1 MSHVHRDTVR
11 IAVIAAVVLACAVI
25 GLIRFADASTTEELS
40 QRAHAAINRLTDTN
54 ATAKTLSQTA
64 RAVLVFPHVARAEL
78 MTPSRPSAEFNGTYG
93 QGALIKNGATI
104 GFFNSITAERPR
116 ENDDRPF
123 AYAAFLMTG
132 VSEAALAEP
141 GGWTVGA
148 GPSIAF
154 VDGELHDLSTPGS
167 RKDIYIFAFDESGVI
182 AGDGLRGARIDDIAT
197 R

>member
-1 MSHVHRDTVR
+1 MTHLDRDTVR
-11 IAVIAAVVLACAVI
+11 ITLIAAAILACAVI

-40 QRAHAAINRLTDTN
+40 HRAHEALNRLTNTN

-64 RAVLVFPHVARAEL
+64 RAVLVFPHVAKAEL
-78 MTPSRPSAEFNGTYG
+78 LTRSRHDTDFRGTYG
-93 QGALIKNGATI
+93 QGALIKNGATV

-123 AYAAFLMTG
+123 AYAVFLTTG

-141 GGWTVGA
+141 GGWTLGA
-148 GPSIAF
+148 GPSITF
-154 VDGELHDLSTPGS
+154 VDGELSNLAAPGS
-167 RKDIYIFAFDESGVI
+167 RKDIYVFAFDESGVI